1 MIIVEP
7 IINATADAYQIGAT
21 ELIGRSRI
29 HPVAEARMVAMHL
42 VLKHTHTGMHY
53 TAARFGRS
61 RGSADYADKTI
72 RKLLTIDKKLK
83 QKIKKIE
90 SVVIAK
96 FKNEL

>member
-7 IINATADAYQIGAT
+7 IINATADAYGIAAT
-21 ELIGRSRI
+21 EILGTSRI
-29 HPVAEARMVAMHL
+29 HPISEARQVAMYL

-53 TAARFGRS
+53 TAARFGRT

-72 RKLLTIDKKLK
+72 RKLLTFDKKLK
-83 QKIKKIE
+83 ERIKEIE
-90 SVVIAK
+90 AVAIPK

>member
-7 IINATADAYQIGAT
+7 IINATADSYGIGAT
-21 ELIGRSRI
+21 EIMGRSRI
-29 HPVAEARMVAMHL
+29 YPVSEARMVAMYL
-42 VLKHTHTGMHY
+42 VMKHTHTGMHY
-53 TAARFGRS
+53 TAARFGRT

-83 QKIKKIE
+83 QRIKEIE
-90 SVVIAK
+90 SVAIPK

>member
-7 IINATADAYQIGAT
+7 IINATADEYKIGAT
-21 ELIGRSRI
+21 EIIGTSRI
-29 HPVAEARMVAMHL
+29 HPISEARQVAMYL

-53 TAARFGRS
+53 TAARFGKTS
-61 RGSADYADKTI
+61 GSAYYADKTI

-83 QKIKKIE
+83 ERIKRIE
-90 SVVIAK
+90 SVAISK